1 MYSIHEPLKLWLM
14 VSPNTYC
21 HKLNCFHIIFL
32 FLMNHI
38 EYIFFIQTEAESI
51 RPSINIKKVKKH
63 LPAFSAHRLVF
74 TPDENFLIVATSCQQ
89 IVVISLEEDSVSVY
103 HTWENYSGLD
113 LKKKHM
119 TKFGFFK
126 NCECNFESSL
136 HAKMTSQIGF

>member
-1 MYSIHEPLKLWLM
+1 MCCCTKNKFENSHESNLDFLDYCYFCTCIAYKYEPLKFWLLA
-14 VSPNTYC
+14 SPNTYC

-32 FLMNHI
+32 FWMNYI

-63 LPAFSAHRLVF
+63 LPAFSAHQLVF

-103 HTWENYSGLD
+103 HTWENYSGLE
-113 LKKKHM
+113 LKK
-119 TKFGFFK
+119 
-126 NCECNFESSL
+126 N
-136 HAKMTSQIGF
+136 I